1 MKFIERKLIEE
12 KLNKKIGL
20 KRVGWLTNNFDESF
34 ESDHTINDVDLG
46 DALNL
51 VEKFLK
57 NKDMRKIVFFPDSSG
72 WEDCSKDDILKPI
85 FFDDIKEAIN
95 FLEENIFYGVD
106 NYYISEENIEW
117 ILTICH
123 EEDFHISGSK
133 NFVEEFKQNFL

>member
-12 KLNKKIGL
+12 KLNKKIGS

-34 ESDHTINDVDLG
+34 ELNHIIKDLDLG
-46 DALNL
+46 DALNI

-57 NKDMRKIVFFPDSSG
+57 NKDIRKIVFFPDSSG
-72 WEDCSKDDILKPI
+72 WEDYSGDEALKPI
-85 FFDDIKEAIN
+85 FFEDLKEVIN

-106 NYYISEENIEW
+106 NYYIANEKLDW

-133 NFVEEFKQNFL
+133 KFVEEFKQNFI